1 MNATGTIKTPKALT
15 KLVPGLTLQQLSK
28 DSGVPAGTLS
38 RIFSG
43 KRSSTIKTIKRI
55 AKGLGK
61 TEEEVFT
68 ALGKIKRNGKP

>member
-1 MNATGTIKTPKALT
+1 MNSTGTIKTPKTLT

-28 DSGVPAGTLS
+28 NSGVPVGTLS

-61 TEEEVFT
+61 PEEEIYA
-68 ALGKIKRNGKP
+68 ALSKIKRNGKG